1 MASRLYPSTRF
12 VFFQVARVLRTLGV
26 AAVGGP
32 AFFDL
37 LCLYITGL
45 ILLDKRQNA
54 TRITRFLPGRC
65 HDALNRLLRVMSI
78 STRVV
83 MGLLIALAQSYG
95 RPGYLCLDDVVVAK
109 RFSTKCPWTGWTWSN
124 SEKRKVYGLHIV
136 VLLWCLGPLKIPVA
150 FRLWRPRAKCRA
162 QRYHTKL
169 QLAQQMISEMVTL
182 GLPFDYLVFDSWYN
196 ARWFTRWL
204 NNCGITWQSTLPK
217 NTRIVY
223 RKSKIRV
230 DKLAPTLK
238 LKWRAHLGVR
248 TAVLNVYLP
257 EYGSVR
263 LVVTRDGHG
272 RWKYIVTN
280 DLTADLTT
288 IVLRQRSRWDI
299 ETLFRDSKQLAGFAA
314 CQCRVPQAMVRH
326 VAFVLL
332 TYVVLTQLK
341 LDPSETAGEVK
352 ERLQLQMVSGGVLP
366 PNPLKT
372 RVS

>member
-1 MASRLYPSTRF
+1 MTSRLYPSTRF
-12 VFFQVARVLRTLGV
+12 IYRQVAQVLRALGA

-37 LCLYITGL
+37 LCLYVTGL

-65 HDALNRLLRVMSI
+65 HDALNRLLRVMFV

-83 MGLLIALAQSYG
+83 MALLVALAQSYG
-95 RPGYLCLDDVVVAK
+95 LAGYLCLDDVVVAK
-109 RFSTKCPWTGWTWSN
+109 RFSKKCPWTGWTWSN
-124 SEKRKVYGLHIV
+124 SEKHKVYGLHIV
-136 VLLWCLGPLKIPVA
+136 VLLWCLGPVKIPVA
-150 FRLWRPRAKCRA
+150 FRLWQPRAKCRP
-162 QRYHTKL
+162 QRYRTKL
-169 QLAQQMISEMVTL
+169 QLAQQMISEMLMV

-204 NNCGITWQSTLPK
+204 NNCGIIWQSTLKK
-217 NTRIVY
+217 NARVVY
-223 RKSKIRV
+223 RKRKIRV
-230 DKLAPTLK
+230 DELAPTLK

-257 EYGSVR
+257 EYGSLR

-272 RWKYIVTN
+272 RWSYIVTN
-280 DLTADLTT
+280 ALTADLTT
-288 IVLRQRSRWDI
+288 IVLRKRSRWDI
-299 ETLFRDSKQLAGFAA
+299 ETIFRDSKQFTGFAA

-332 TYVVLTQLK
+332 TYVVLNQLK
-341 LDPSETAGEVK
+341 LDSSETVGEVK
-352 ERLQLQMVSGGVLP
+352 ERLQLHVVSGNASP
-366 PNPLKT
+366 PVPLKA
-372 RVS
+372 RVA

>member
-1 MASRLYPSTRF
+1 MVTRLYPATRF
-12 VFFQVARVLRTLGV
+12 VYRQVTQVLRSLG
-26 AAVGGP
+26 AASVGGP

-54 TRITRFLPGRC
+54 IRITHFLPGRC

-83 MGLLIALAQSYG
+83 MALLIVFAQGYG
-95 RPGYLCLDDVVVAK
+95 LPGYLCLDDVVVAK
-109 RFSTKCPWTGWTWSN
+109 RFSIQCPWTGWTWSN

-136 VLLWCLGPLKIPVA
+136 VLLWCRGPVKIPVS
-150 FRLWRPRAKCRA
+150 FRLWQPRAKCGTR
-162 QRYHTKL
+162 RYRTKL
-169 QLAQQMISEMVTL
+169 QLAQQMMTEMLTI

-204 NNCGITWQSTLPK
+204 NHCGVIWQSTLKK
-217 NTRIVY
+217 NTRVVY
-223 RKSKIRV
+223 RNRKVRI
-230 DKLAPTLK
+230 DELASTLK
-238 LKWRAHLGVR
+238 LKWRAHLGLR

-263 LVVTRDGHG
+263 LVVTKNGHG
-272 RWKYIVTN
+272 RWAYIVTN

-288 IVLRQRSRWDI
+288 IVLRKRSRWDI

-332 TYVVLTQLK
+332 TYVVLNQLK
-341 LDPSETAGEVK
+341 LDPSETTGEVK
-352 ERLQLQMVSGGVLP
+352 ERLQLQVVCGDALP
-366 PNPLKT
+366 PDPLKA
-372 RVS
+372 RVA